1 MQRCVSQ
8 VETEGA
14 PFLHALPANWAGLM
28 RDLGAFTS
36 ARKMRSP
43 AALLHALGSVLIVER
58 AMLTPAVQKA
68 YRFTNNPLT
77 MSCLCVDCDKPIVC
91 RTRPLMR
98 ARSVTGVRSLC
109 WVPRGLTGGCAGS
122 R

>member
-58 AMLTPAVQKA
+58 AMLTPAVQKHIDSPTTRSRGRA
-68 YRFTNNPLT
+68 SAS
-77 MSCLCVDCDKPIVC
+77 MSK
-91 RTRPLMR
+91 R
-98 ARSVTGVRSLC
+98 RSSDAPGR
-109 WVPRGLTGGCAGS
+109 
-122 R
+122 